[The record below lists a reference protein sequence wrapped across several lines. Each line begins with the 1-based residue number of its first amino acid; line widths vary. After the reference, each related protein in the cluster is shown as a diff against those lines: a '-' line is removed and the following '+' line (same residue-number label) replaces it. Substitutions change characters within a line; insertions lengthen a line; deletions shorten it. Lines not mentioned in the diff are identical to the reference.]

1 MKRFTFMLIAAF
13 CIFSFTLGTSTAFA
27 EKIGIVDIQKLQDK
41 SKEFQKIREQIET
54 KAESLRGKLRTE
66 ANKLNEE
73 EKEYE
78 KQSMMLSLD
87 AKETKF
93 FELEKKRRLYQFTM
107 DEYNRELRLLE
118 AESTRIISRKL
129 QDIVSKI
136 GVAGKY
142 SLVFEKN
149 TPGLIYS
156 DQAFDIT
163 DEVIKNLD
171 SGK

>member
-1 MKRFTFMLIAAF
+1 MLITVF
-13 CIFSFTLGTSTAFA
+13 CIFSVALGTSMAFA
-27 EKIGIVDIQKLQDK
+27 DKIGIVDIQKLQEK
-41 SKEFQKIREQIET
+41 SKEFQKIREQIES
-54 KAESLRGKLRTE
+54 KAESLRTKLRAE

-87 AKETKF
+87 AKETKL

-118 AESTRIISRKL
+118 AESTRIISKKL
-129 QDIVSKI
+129 QEVVSKI
-136 GVAGKY
+136 GSAGKY
-142 SLVFEKN
+142 TLVFEKN
-149 TPGLIYS
+149 APGLIY
-156 DQAFDIT
+156 DDPALDIT